1 MFDLAGKRFLI
12 TQTAFWSLRGSEM
25 VTFELAEYLQSRG
38 ARVQIYTRHHA
49 GAIAKLTKQAGLP
62 VVTNATGYAF
72 RLEDYDYIWVHHQL
86 LPPALLEQL
95 ADPPAAM
102 PVFLFHHMSS
112 LDSNR
117 LEQPYIDGF
126 EARLA
131 GLSLFISDVVRDKWL
146 PKLGEGHPAALFP
159 NPAPQTFSQYE
170 HPAFPETPRSVLVSS
185 NSRSPAM
192 PAFEALGMR
201 VHTRGISGDTYSRV
215 SPGDFDGHDAVFTAG
230 KTVPYCLCAGVP
242 VYVRGYYG
250 IPGYLTDASLGQA
263 AGQHFCGRGS
273 ATGKNAE
280 DIARELV
287 DGYAQA
293 VEFQTSRREAL
304 IERFSI
310 DRVLPPLLEGLRP
323 KAIGPF
329 SREYLAYVKEAMR

>member
-25 VTFELAEYLQSRG
+25 VAFELAEYLQSRG
-38 ARVQIYTRHHA
+38 ACVQIYTRHHA
-49 GAIAKLTKQAGLP
+49 GAIAVETRRAGLT
-62 VVTNATGYAF
+62 VITSKKHAF

-95 ADPPAAM
+95 ADPPAEM
-102 PVFLFHHMSS
+102 PVFIFHHMSS

-131 GLSLFISDVVRDKWL
+131 GLSLFISDVVREKWL
-146 PKLGEGHPAALFP
+146 PKLGEEHPAALFP
-159 NPAPQTFSQYE
+159 NPAPEAFSQYE
-170 HPAFPETPRSVLVSS
+170 HPAFPETPRSVLVIS
-185 NSRSPAM
+185 NSRNPAM

-201 VHTRGISGDTYSRV
+201 VHTRGVSGDTYRRI
-215 SPGDFDGHDAVFTAG
+215 SPEDFDAHDAVFTAG

-250 IPGYLTDASLGQA
+250 IPGYLTGESLGQA

-273 ATGKNAE
+273 VARKSAE
-280 DIARELV
+280 DIAREII
-287 DGYAQA
+287 DNYAQA
-293 VEFQTSRREAL
+293 VAFQTAMRQEL
-304 IERFSI
+304 IGRFSI
-310 DRVLPPLLEGLRP
+310 DKVLPPLLEAIAP
-323 KAIGPF
+323 KTIEPF
-329 SREYLAYVKEAMR
+329 SREYLAYVKEAMV